1 MRFISLLL
9 LTLCCALGSNAVNS
23 VANDTIRGIVVNAKG
38 KPIKKAQ
45 ISVGDVKAETD
56 KDGFFQLNGV
66 SLDATVTISQ
76 KKNSAEVAMRGIMY
90 PRIQVDGNVAS
101 VTPDNEAIMKL
112 ILRSAKKSKKT
123 QSNSIVSGEELV
135 ETGFDN
141 LLEALA
147 GKVSGVT
154 IFTDEDGTAHAKIR
168 GLNSTTS
175 NHALY
180 IVDNVETDRLD
191 GYNVSDVKQVEILKE
206 SNIYGARGGSGVII
220 VTLK

>member
-1 MRFISLLL
+1 MKLISVLF
-9 LTLCCALGSNAVNS
+9 LTLCCVFGAKAADA

-38 KPIKKAQ
+38 KPVKKAQ
-45 ISVGDVKAETD
+45 VSIGEVKAETD

-76 KKNSAEVAMRGIMY
+76 KKNSAQVAMRGIMY

-101 VTPDNEAIMKL
+101 VTPDNESIMKL

-154 IFTDEDGTAHAKIR
+154 VFTDDEGNTHAKIR
-168 GLNSTTS
+168 GMNSTTS

-191 GYNVSDVKQVEILKE
+191 NYNVNDVKQVEILKE